1 MIFILLSNRI
11 KMLVLSTVG
20 AASLFVGGVAQA
32 SAATVTAQSGDT
44 VAKLANANGV
54 SITAFEQVNSISSST
69 HLIYA
74 GQTYTL
80 PGTTTT
86 TAAQPAAT
94 QTTTQAAPVQ
104 QQTQSTQATT
114 AAATTTTAASTTAA
128 STTTSS
134 SSDEAAKA
142 WIANKESGGSYTAT
156 NGQYIGKY
164 QLSSSYLNG
173 DYSAANQE
181 AVANNYVTSR
191 YGSWTAAQSFWQAN
205 GWY

>member
-1 MIFILLSNRI
+1 
-11 KMLVLSTVG
+11 MLVLSTVG

-32 SAATVTAQSGDT
+32 SAATVTAQAGDT
-44 VAKLANANGV
+44 VAELSNANGV
-54 SITAFEQVNSISSST
+54 SITAFEQANGINSST

-80 PGTTTT
+80 PGTTQTT
-86 TAAQPAAT
+86 TTTVAAQPAAT
-94 QTTTQAAPVQ
+94 QTQAAQQTTQTTQAA
-104 QQTQSTQATT
+104 TTASTTT
-114 AAATTTTAASTTAA
+114 AAATTSG
-128 STTTSS
+128 S

-181 AVANNYVTSR
+181 TVANNYVTSR

>member
-54 SITAFEQVNSISSST
+54 SISAFEQVNGINTST

-80 PGTTTT
+80 PGSTQATTTT
-86 TAAQPAAT
+86 TVAAQPAAT
-94 QTTTQAAPVQ
+94 QTPTQSVATQSTTQAA
-104 QQTQSTQATT
+104 T
-114 AAATTTTAASTTAA
+114 AATTPTAATT
-128 STTTSS
+128 S